1 MIDVRV
7 GNGFDVHRVGDDPER
22 PMVLGGCVFPGV
34 PGLVGHSD
42 GDAVAHAVADA
53 LLGAAGF
60 ADIGQQFP
68 DTDPEYAGA
77 DSIELLR
84 RVVELVRG
92 DGWSVGNADCSVV
105 CEAPKLAPLREEM
118 QHRLSAAVGAPVSV
132 KGRRPE
138 GLGALGRGEGVV
150 CFASVVITR
159 APAGTSTQTSEVT
172 R

>member
-1 MIDVRV
+1 MTGLQVRV
-7 GNGFDVHRVGDDPER
+7 GNGFDVHRIGVDAGR
-22 PMVLGGCVFPGV
+22 PMVLGGCVFAGL

-53 LLGAAGF
+53 LLGAAGLP
-60 ADIGQQFP
+60 DLGQQFP
-68 DTDPEYAGA
+68 DTDPALAGA

-84 RVVELVRG
+84 RVGALVAAAGWRG
-92 DGWSVGNADCSVV
+92 GNADCSVV
-105 CEAPKLAPLREEM
+105 CEAPRLAPRRDEM
-118 QHRLSAAVGAPVSV
+118 QRRLSAAVGAPVTV

-150 CFASVVITR
+150 CFASAVLTR
-159 APAGTSTQTSEVT
+159 AEPGVG

>member
-7 GNGFDVHRVGDDPER
+7 GNGFDVHRVGDDAGR

-42 GDAVAHAVADA
+42 GDAIAHAVADA

-60 ADIGQQFP
+60 DDIGQQFP
-68 DTDPEYAGA
+68 DTDPAHAGA

-84 RVVELVRG
+84 RVVAMVRG
-92 DGWSVGNADCSVV
+92 DGWSIGNADCSVV
-105 CEAPKLAPLREEM
+105 CETPKLAPLRDEM
-118 QHRLSAAVGAPVSV
+118 QERLSAAVGAPVSV

-159 APAGTSTQTSEVT
+159 SSSEK
-172 R
+172 

>member
-7 GNGFDVHRVGDDPER
+7 GNGYDVHRIGVDPGR
-22 PMVLGGCVFPGV
+22 PMVLGGCVFPGI

-42 GDAVAHAVADA
+42 GDAIAHAVADA

-68 DTDPEYAGA
+68 DTDPELAGA

-84 RVVELVRG
+84 RVVSLVRG
-92 DGWSVGNADCSVV
+92 DGWSIGNADCSVV
-105 CEAPKLAPLREEM
+105 CEAPKLAPRRDEM
-118 QHRLSAAVGAPVSV
+118 QQRLSSAVGAPVSI

-138 GLGALGRGEGVV
+138 GLGALGRGEAVV

-159 APAGTSTQTSEVT
+159 PGTQTSEVT
-172 R
+172 P

>member
-1 MIDVRV
+1 VIDVRV
-7 GNGFDVHRVGDDPER
+7 GNGFDVHRLGDDLAR
-22 PMVLGGCVFPGV
+22 PMVLGGCVFPGI
-34 PGLVGHSD
+34 PGLIGHSD
-42 GDAVAHAVADA
+42 GDAVAHAIADA

-77 DSIELLR
+77 DSIALLR
-84 RVVELVRG
+84 RVVALVHS
-92 DGWSVGNADCSVV
+92 DDWVIGNADCSVV
-105 CEAPKLAPLREEM
+105 CEAPKLAPLRDEM
-118 QHRLSAAVGAPVSV
+118 QSRLSAAVGAPVSV

-159 APAGTSTQTSEVT
+159 RSQ
-172 R
+172 